1 MTLRRPWTL
10 LLASL
15 TAAMPA
21 PALTQAPPSPPTP
34 WRVEDF
40 STYTSDE
47 NYRANPHG
55 WQIPVPRW
63 FNQGK
68 LHLDPT
74 VTYEGHQTL
83 RYDWS
88 TPPTPTAWCMKDI
101 TRGAGYKAPDVP
113 EMWIEIAHKFAPTF
127 DTNKRGM
134 GGACGV
140 AEYKFLLF
148 WLKTSQGGHR
158 FDVTS
163 GMNGNQWWSAHP
175 GGPNQTAY
183 GTNCSGVGFKCR
195 LGYGDGQE
203 RFRPLVPKTPLYDGQ
218 WHVYRVHIKLPTV
231 KGDATG
237 VFEFWLDGVLLKQ
250 VTGQTFISSKGV
262 WSNRLDFIALGA
274 NSNSGT
280 SQATSNWWGHLKIW
294 TSKPSWAE

>member
-1 MTLRRPWTL
+1 MQGRALGAGGRGFESRRPDGVNPRSQRRVRRVGPFGVDQMMLRRRWTW

-15 TAAMPA
+15 TAAMPV
-21 PALTQAPPSPPTP
+21 PALAQAPQSQPTS

-55 WQIPVPRW
+55 WQIPSPRW
-63 FNQGK
+63 FNHGK

-148 WLKTSQGGHR
+148 WLKTPQGGHR

-175 GGPNQTAY
+175 GGANQTAY
-183 GTNCSGVGFKCR
+183 GTNCSGVGFKC
-195 LGYGDGQE
+195 GWA
-203 RFRPLVPKTPLYDGQ
+203 T
-218 WHVYRVHIKLPTV
+218 
-231 KGDATG
+231 ATG
-237 VFEFWLDGVLLKQ
+237 RSVSDRSCPRRRSTMG
-250 VTGQTFISSKGV
+250 
-262 WSNRLDFIALGA
+262 
-274 NSNSGT
+274 SGT
-280 SQATSNWWGHLKIW
+280 STGSTSSSLPSRATRPACSSSGWMAC
-294 TSKPSWAE
+294 S